1 MPSSPPSIL
10 PSFIPFHHQLSN
22 VNIENL
28 YRPNEDLPVAAEQS
42 DDLFGEEPNGESV
55 DGLVKKPLDDVVD
68 DADVLKSVPAATDLS
83 ANGPPTPAD
92 SQTVDAPPSD
102 AAPVTE
108 PSSGIEGVAKF
119 IPSDANLNQPVVSPS
134 EPLGD
139 GEARITEDTEIPD
152 APSLATAVESEVT
165 EDSKPAI
172 VDGVAATNSDSNSLP
187 TTNLSNGVADQS
199 KLDDTKSASE
209 QTSAPSD
216 LPLANGSTT
225 DSSAAAA
232 TAPTMDSPAAQ
243 APAALPVD
251 TSVDQEMSD
260 APSAG
265 TVRAREEDDA
275 TSEPSA
281 KRTKT
286 GDDVDSE
293 AQAEFENTPQSAPVT
308 TNGGTNGIA
317 VPVVRPPNTP
327 QISSGPITKS
337 QKAFLIEKMK
347 NTKKVK
353 SAFWFTKP
361 VDYVALNIPH
371 YPTVI
376 KQPMDL
382 TTIEHNLKTDQYS
395 SVDDLVSDFEL
406 MVSNCFTFNG
416 INHAASVSAQ
426 NLRAYFMKQMQMCPT
441 GQDALSK
448 PKSHVAKKA
457 SPKPAAVPRP
467 EPAKPA
473 APVKSPAGETFALLP
488 DGTPMIRRDSTAGR
502 PKRAVVPPAPRD
514 LPYSTS
520 KPKRK
525 EAQTGLKFCEH
536 ILDEFRKPKYDRF
549 AAPFRIPVDPVA
561 LNIPQYFSVIKHP
574 MDISTITQKLKGGQ
588 YASAEEFRNDFEL
601 MFTNCFKFNP
611 AGNIVH
617 DMGRDFQESFHGEW
631 SKKDTWIKRHTP
643 QSQRASPVSDVS
655 DGDDS
660 DDAPEEDDEHDNN
673 EATISLLREQ
683 LAAMQNM
690 VASISGGKRASP
702 KATSNK
708 KKSKSSNAG
717 ASKPSKK
724 SAGSSSVSRPTIK
737 TGSSKPKKQ
746 RLVTYDE
753 KQEISNATE
762 NMSAEQVEKLTNI
775 ITENVAKYKDMAG
788 DDVELEIDDLP
799 NEVQHKLLRYVRS
812 IFPRPE
818 PVEMDA
824 NAIDDDY
831 EPEKPSARSGGAAK
845 KKHKPMKKH
854 EQEDRIRQLKEQ
866 MAAMGENADGSAAAA
881 SAPQRADS
889 SDDEDSESSEEE

>member
-1 MPSSPPSIL
+1 LRIC
-10 PSFIPFHHQLSN
+10 
-22 VNIENL
+22 

-55 DGLVKKPLDDVVD
+55 DAVAKQSLDDIVD
-68 DADVLKSVPAATDLS
+68 DPDVSKPALAATDLS

-92 SQTVDAPPSD
+92 SQTVDAAPTSD

-139 GEARITEDTEIPD
+139 GEAHITEDTELPD
-152 APSLATAVESEVT
+152 APSLATETHSATVPEPQVS
-165 EDSKPAI
+165 EDSKPGAI
-172 VDGVAATNSDSNSLP
+172 DGVTASTSESNSLP
-187 TTNLSNGVADQS
+187 TTDLLNGVADQS
-199 KLDDTKSASE
+199 KPDDTKPASE
-209 QTSAPSD
+209 QASD
-216 LPLANGSTT
+216 LPLANGSIS
-225 DSSAAAA
+225 DSTAAAESA
-232 TAPTMDSPAAQ
+232 PSMDAPTAQ
-243 APAALPVD
+243 SSAALPVD
-251 TSVDQEMSD
+251 TSMDQEMSD

-265 TVRAREEDDA
+265 TVRAREEDDM

-286 GDDVDSE
+286 GDDVNGE
-293 AQAEFENTPQSAPVT
+293 AQAEFEKTEPIGTPQPASIT
-308 TNGGTNGIA
+308 SNGGTNGIA
-317 VPVVRPPNTP
+317 VPVVRPQNTP
-327 QISSGPITKS
+327 RISSGPISKS

-371 YPTVI
+371 YPTVV

-382 TTIEHNLKTDQYS
+382 TTIEHKLKNDQYA
-395 SVDDLVSDFEL
+395 SVDALVSDFEL
-406 MVSNCFTFNG
+406 MVTNCFTFNG

-441 GQDALSK
+441 GQDALAK

-457 SPKPAAVPRP
+457 SPKPAALPRP

-502 PKRAVVPPAPRD
+502 PKRAVIPPAPRD
-514 LPYSTS
+514 LPYSQS

-561 LNIPQYFSVIKHP
+561 LNIPQYFSIIKHP

-617 DMGRDFQESFHGEW
+617 DMGRDFQEAFHGEW
-631 SKKDTWIKRHTP
+631 SKKDIWIKRHTP

-655 DGDDS
+655 DGDES
-660 DDAPEEDDEHDNN
+660 DDAHEEDDEHDNN

-708 KKSKSSNAG
+708 KKSKSSSTV

-724 SAGSSSVSRPTIK
+724 SGGSSSISRPTIK
-737 TGSSKPKKQ
+737 TSSSKPKKQ

-762 NMSAEQVEKLTNI
+762 NMSAEQVERLTNI

-812 IFPRPE
+812 IFPKAE

-866 MAAMGENADGSAAAA
+866 MAAMGSNADGDGGAAAA
-881 SAPQRADS
+881 SAPQHADS

>member
-1 MPSSPPSIL
+1 MSAESGLQPEMA
-10 PSFIPFHHQLSN
+10 N
-22 VNIENL
+22 VD
-28 YRPNEDLPVAAEQS
+28 RPNDLPIATEQSQS
-42 DDLFGEEPNGESV
+42 DDLFGEEVQGESV
-55 DGLVKKPLDDVVD
+55 DAVVKEPTNDVAGEPVKDVVD
-68 DADVLKSVPAATDLS
+68 DVAASKPVPAVTELS
-83 ANGPPTPAD
+83 ENGPPTPAD
-92 SQTVDAPPSD
+92 SQSVEQPTSD
-102 AAPVTE
+102 AAQVTE
-108 PSSGIEGVAKF
+108 NSSGIEGVAKYL
-119 IPSDANLNQPVVSPS
+119 PSDANLERPLVSPS

-139 GEARITEDTEIPD
+139 GEARITEDIELTD
-152 APSLATAVESEVT
+152 APSLATESEPALPVSEPPT
-165 EDSKPAI
+165 SEDLKP
-172 VDGVAATNSDSNSLP
+172 VGTDSVVATSPNANQPATDL
-187 TTNLSNGVADQS
+187 TNGVANVS
-199 KLDDTKSASE
+199 NSENTEPASE
-209 QTSAPSD
+209 KITVKSD
-216 LPLANGSTT
+216 LPNGNSE
-225 DSSAAAA
+225 SVMV
-232 TAPTMDSPAAQ
+232 APPAQ
-243 APAALPVD
+243 APATLPVD
-251 TSVDQEMSD
+251 NDQEMSD

-275 TSEPSA
+275 TGEPSA

-286 GDDVDSE
+286 GDDLDGE
-293 AQAEFENTPQSAPVT
+293 AQVEFKTPSTAPQSAPVPT
-308 TNGGTNGIA
+308 PGNTNGIA
-317 VPVVRPPNTP
+317 VSVVRPHHTP
-327 QISSGPITKS
+327 KISSGPITKN

-371 YPTVI
+371 YPTIV

-382 TTIEHNLKTDQYS
+382 TTIEHKLKSDQYS

-406 MVSNCFTFNG
+406 MVTNCFTFNG
-416 INHAASVSAQ
+416 INHAASISAQ

-441 GQDALSK
+441 GEAAMPKSK
-448 PKSHVAKKA
+448 PVAKKA
-457 SPKPAAVPRP
+457 SPKPAAIPRP

-473 APVKSPAGETFALLP
+473 APAKSPANETFALLP

-502 PKRAVVPPAPRD
+502 PKRAVIPPAPRD

-536 ILDEFRKPKYDRF
+536 ILEEFRKSKWDRF

-561 LNIPQYFSVIKHP
+561 LNIPNYFSVIKEP
-574 MDISTITQKLKGGQ
+574 MDISTITQRLKGGQ
-588 YASAEEFRNDFEL
+588 YATAAEFKHDFDL
-601 MFTNCFKFNP
+601 MFQNCFKFNP
-611 AGNIVH
+611 SDNIVH
-617 DMGRDFQESFHGEW
+617 QMGKDFQTEFEREW
-631 SKKDTWIKRHTP
+631 TKKDSWIKRHTP

-660 DDAPEEDDEHDNN
+660 DDAHDEDDEHDSN

-690 VASISGGKRASP
+690 VASISGNKRASP
-702 KATSNK
+702 KASGSK
-708 KKSKSSNAG
+708 KKSKSGSG
-717 ASKPSKK
+717 VMSKPSKK
-724 SAGSSSVSRPTIK
+724 SGGVSNTSRPTIK
-737 TGSSKPKKQ
+737 STSKPKKQ

-753 KQEISNATE
+753 KQEISSATE
-762 NMSAEQVEKLTNI
+762 NMSAEQVERLTSI

-812 IFPRPE
+812 IFPKAE

-866 MAAMGENADGSAAAA
+866 MAAMGDKADALDGGGAAPSAA
-881 SAPQRADS
+881 RRTDS
-889 SDDEDSESSEEE
+889 SDDDDSESSEEE

>member
-1 MPSSPPSIL
+1 MSAETGLQPEMA
-10 PSFIPFHHQLSN
+10 N
-22 VNIENL
+22 VD
-28 YRPNEDLPVAAEQS
+28 RPNEDLPAAAEQS
-42 DDLFGEEPNGESV
+42 DDLFGEEPNAESV
-55 DGLVKKPLDDVVD
+55 DNAAKAPLDNVVD
-68 DADVLKSVPAATDLS
+68 DADALKTAPTATDLS

-92 SQTVDAPPSD
+92 SQTVDAPTSD
-102 AAPVTE
+102 AAPVTD
-108 PSSGIEGVAKF
+108 PSSGIEGVARF
-119 IPSDANLNQPVVSPS
+119 IPSDAKLDQPVVSPS

-139 GEARITEDTEIPD
+139 GEARITEDTEITD
-152 APSLATAVESEVT
+152 APSLATVADTHSAALPEPQVT
-165 EDSKPAI
+165 EDSKPA
-172 VDGVAATNSDSNSLP
+172 VTDGVVAANPESNQLSA
-187 TTNLSNGVADQS
+187 TDLSNGVADQS
-199 KLDDTKSASE
+199 KIDDLKPE
-209 QTSAPSD
+209 SD
-216 LPLANGSTT
+216 LPITNGSTS
-225 DSSAAAA
+225 DSTAAAG
-232 TAPTMDSPAAQ
+232 TSSTMEAPTAQ
-243 APAALPVD
+243 APAAPLAD

-275 TSEPSA
+275 TGEPSA

-286 GDDVDSE
+286 GDDVNGE
-293 AQAEFENTPQSAPVT
+293 TQAEFESTAQAAPVT
-308 TNGGTNGIA
+308 SNGGTNGIA
-317 VPVVRPPNTP
+317 VPVIRPQNTP
-327 QISSGPITKS
+327 RISSGPITKN
-337 QKAFLIEKMK
+337 QKTFLIEKMK

-361 VDYVALNIPH
+361 VDWVAMNIPH
-371 YPTVI
+371 YPTII

-382 TTIEHNLKTDQYS
+382 TTIEQKLKNDQYS

-406 MVSNCFTFNG
+406 MVTNCFTFNG

-441 GQDALSK
+441 GEAALPK
-448 PKSHVAKKA
+448 AKSHVAKKA
-457 SPKPAAVPRP
+457 SPKPAALPRA

-473 APVKSPAGETFALLP
+473 APAKSPSGETFALLP

-536 ILDEFRKPKYDRF
+536 ILEEFRKPKHDRY
-549 AAPFRIPVDPVA
+549 AAPFRAPVDPVA
-561 LNIPQYFSVIKHP
+561 LNVPQYFSIIKHP
-574 MDISTITQKLKGGQ
+574 MDVSTITQRLKGGQ

-601 MFTNCFKFNP
+601 MFSNCFKFNP

-617 DMGRDFQESFHGEW
+617 EMGKDFQAEFHREW
-631 SKKDTWIKRHTP
+631 SKKDSWIKRHTP

-660 DDAPEEDDEHDNN
+660 DDAHEEDDEHDSN

-702 KATSNK
+702 KASGSK
-708 KKSKSSNAG
+708 KKSKSGNTG

-724 SAGSSSVSRPTIK
+724 SGGSSGLSRPTIK
-737 TGSSKPKKQ
+737 TSKPKKQ

-753 KQEISNATE
+753 KQEISSATE
-762 NMSAEQVEKLTNI
+762 HMTAEQVERLTNI
-775 ITENVAKYKDMAG
+775 ITENVTKYKDMAG

-812 IFPRPE
+812 IFPKAE
-818 PVEMDA
+818 PVELDA

-866 MAAMGENADGSAAAA
+866 MAAMSGDVNSVAGGAGSSAAH
-881 SAPQRADS
+881 RADS

>member
-1 MPSSPPSIL
+1 LSIC
-10 PSFIPFHHQLSN
+10 
-22 VNIENL
+22 

-42 DDLFGEEPNGESV
+42 DDLFGEDPNEESV
-55 DGLVKKPLDDVVD
+55 DGVVKEPLDDVVD
-68 DADVLKSVPAATDLS
+68 DTDVLKPAPAATDLS

-92 SQTVDAPPSD
+92 SQTVDAPLTSD

-108 PSSGIEGVAKF
+108 PSSGIEGVAKY
-119 IPSDANLNQPVVSPS
+119 IPADANLNQPVVSPS

-139 GEARITEDTEIPD
+139 GEAHITEDTEIPD
-152 APSLATAVESEVT
+152 APSLAPATETHSTIVSEPQATEESK
-165 EDSKPAI
+165 SAAI
-172 VDGVAATNSDSNSLP
+172 DGAAASDLDTNSLP
-187 TTNLSNGVADQS
+187 TTDLLNGVADQPKS
-199 KLDDTKSASE
+199 DETKTASD

-216 LPLANGSTT
+216 LPLANGSVS
-225 DSSAAAA
+225 DSTAAAE
-232 TAPTMDSPAAQ
+232 TAPTMDAAVSQ
-243 APAALPVD
+243 TQTPAALAVD
-251 TSVDQEMSD
+251 TSMDQEMSD

-265 TVRAREEDDA
+265 TVRAREDDDA

-286 GDDVDSE
+286 GDDVNGE
-293 AQAEFENTPQSAPVT
+293 AQAKFENTGTVSTPHSAPVT
-308 TNGGTNGIA
+308 SNGGTNGIA
-317 VPVVRPPNTP
+317 VPVVRPQNTP
-327 QISSGPITKS
+327 RISSGPITKN

-361 VDYVALNIPH
+361 VDYVTLNIPH
-371 YPTVI
+371 YPTVV

-382 TTIEHNLKTDQYS
+382 TTIEHKLKNDQYS

-441 GQDALSK
+441 GQDALAK
-448 PKSHVAKKA
+448 AKSHVAKKA
-457 SPKPAAVPRP
+457 SPKPAALPRP

-536 ILDEFRKPKYDRF
+536 ILDEFRKSKYDRF

-574 MDISTITQKLKGGQ
+574 MDVSTITQKLKGGQ
-588 YASAEEFRNDFEL
+588 YASAEEFRSDFEL
-601 MFTNCFKFNP
+601 MFTNCFRFNP

-617 DMGRDFQESFHGEW
+617 DMGRDFQDAFHVEW
-631 SKKDTWIKRHTP
+631 SKKDIWIKRHTP

-660 DDAPEEDDEHDNN
+660 DDAHEEDDEHDNN

-690 VASISGGKRASP
+690 VASISGASKRASP
-702 KATSNK
+702 KAAGSK
-708 KKSKSSNAG
+708 KKSKNSNTV

-724 SAGSSSVSRPTIK
+724 SGGSSSMARPTIK
-737 TGSSKPKKQ
+737 TSSSKPKKQ

-762 NMSAEQVEKLTNI
+762 NMSAEQVERLTNI

-812 IFPRPE
+812 IFPKAE

-854 EQEDRIRQLKEQ
+854 EQEDRIKQLKEQ
-866 MAAMGENADGSAAAA
+866 MAAMAGGSDSGGGGAA
-881 SAPQRADS
+881 SAPPQRADS

>member
-1 MPSSPPSIL
+1 MRIR
-10 PSFIPFHHQLSN
+10 
-22 VNIENL
+22 
-28 YRPNEDLPVAAEQS
+28 YRPNEDLPVATEQS

-55 DGLVKKPLDDVVD
+55 DGVVKAPLDNVVD
-68 DADVLKSVPAATDLS
+68 DADVLKPAPAATDLS

-102 AAPVTE
+102 AAPMTD

-119 IPSDANLNQPVVSPS
+119 IPSDANLSQPVVSPL
-134 EPLGD
+134 ELLGD
-139 GEARITEDTEIPD
+139 GEAHITEDTEIPD
-152 APSLATAVESEVT
+152 APSLAPTATETHSALVSEPQATEESE
-165 EDSKPAI
+165 PAAI
-172 VDGVAATNSDSNSLP
+172 DGVAASDIDSKPLP
-187 TTNLSNGVADQS
+187 TTDLLNGVADQP
-199 KLDDTKSASE
+199 KPDEIKPA
-209 QTSAPSD
+209 SD
-216 LPLANGSTT
+216 LPLANGSVP
-225 DSSAAAA
+225 DSTAAAEIS
-232 TAPTMDSPAAQ
+232 PTMDATATQTPATLA
-243 APAALPVD
+243 VD
-251 TSVDQEMSD
+251 TAVDQEMSD

-265 TVRAREEDDA
+265 TVRAREEDDV

-286 GDDVDSE
+286 GGDVNGE
-293 AQAEFENTPQSAPVT
+293 AQAEFESTPQAAPVIS
-308 TNGGTNGIA
+308 NGGTNGIA
-317 VPVVRPPNTP
+317 VPVVRPQNTP
-327 QISSGPITKS
+327 RISSGPITKN

-353 SAFWFTKP
+353 SAYWFTKP

-371 YPTVI
+371 YPTVV

-382 TTIEHNLKTDQYS
+382 TTIEHKLKTDQYT
-395 SVDDLVSDFEL
+395 SVDNLVSDFEL
-406 MVSNCFTFNG
+406 MVGNCFTFNG

-441 GQDALSK
+441 GQDALPK
-448 PKSHVAKKA
+448 AKSHVAKKA
-457 SPKPAAVPRP
+457 SPKPAALPRP

-574 MDISTITQKLKGGQ
+574 MDVSTITQKLKGGQ

-617 DMGRDFQESFHGEW
+617 DMGRDFQDAFHVEW
-631 SKKDTWIKRHTP
+631 SKKDIWIKRHTP

-660 DDAPEEDDEHDNN
+660 DDAHEEDDEHDNN

-690 VASISGGKRASP
+690 VASISGASKRASP
-702 KATSNK
+702 KATGNK
-708 KKSKSSNAG
+708 KKNKSSNTV

-724 SAGSSSVSRPTIK
+724 SGGSSSISRPTIK
-737 TGSSKPKKQ
+737 TSSSKPKKQ

-762 NMSAEQVEKLTNI
+762 HMSAEQVERLTNI

-812 IFPRPE
+812 IFPRAE

-854 EQEDRIRQLKEQ
+854 EQEDRIKQLKEQ
-866 MAAMGENADGSAAAA
+866 MAAMAGDPDSASGGGAA
-881 SAPQRADS
+881 SAPAQRADS

>member
-1 MPSSPPSIL
+1 MA
-10 PSFIPFHHQLSN
+10 N
-22 VNIENL
+22 VD
-28 YRPNEDLPVAAEQS
+28 RPNEDLPVAAEQS
-42 DDLFGEEPNGESV
+42 DDLFGEEPNGQSV
-55 DGLVKKPLDDVVD
+55 DDVVKAPLD
-68 DADVLKSVPAATDLS
+68 NTVDGADVLKSAPAATDLS

-92 SQTVDAPPSD
+92 SQTVDGPPTSD

-108 PSSGIEGVAKF
+108 QSSGIEGVAKY
-119 IPSDANLNQPVVSPS
+119 IPSDANLDQPVVSPS

-139 GEARITEDTEIPD
+139 GEAHITEDTEITD
-152 APSLATAVESEVT
+152 APSLAPAAESQSTATAPQPQVT
-165 EDSKPAI
+165 EDSSA
-172 VDGVAATNSDSNSLP
+172 AATNGVVAANPDTNQPS
-187 TTNLSNGVADQS
+187 TTDLSNGVGDQS
-199 KLDDTKSASE
+199 KPDDLSA
-209 QTSAPSD
+209 SD
-216 LPLANGSTT
+216 LPLANGSTS
-225 DSSAAAA
+225 DSPVAAG
-232 TAPTMDSPAAQ
+232 TAPAMDILADQ
-243 APAALPVD
+243 APVALPVD

-265 TVRAREEDDA
+265 TVRAREDDDA
-275 TSEPSA
+275 TGEPSA

-286 GDDVDSE
+286 VDGVDDE
-293 AQAEFENTPQSAPVT
+293 AQAEFESSGAVSAAQSAPVT
-308 TNGGTNGIA
+308 SNGGTNGIA
-317 VPVVRPPNTP
+317 VPVVRPQNTP
-327 QISSGPITKS
+327 RISSGPITKN

-382 TTIEHNLKTDQYS
+382 TTIEQKLKNDQYS

-406 MVSNCFTFNG
+406 MVTNCFTFNG
-416 INHAASVSAQ
+416 MNHAASVSAQ
-426 NLRAYFMKQMQMCPT
+426 NLRAYFVKQMQMCPT
-441 GQDALSK
+441 GEAALPK
-448 PKSHVAKKA
+448 QKSHVAKKA
-457 SPKPAAVPRP
+457 SPKPAALPRA
-467 EPAKPA
+467 EPAKPS

-536 ILDEFRKPKYDRF
+536 ILEEFRKSKYDRF

-561 LNIPQYFSVIKHP
+561 LNIPQYFSIIKHP

-588 YASAEEFRNDFEL
+588 YGSAEEFRNDFEL
-601 MFTNCFKFNP
+601 MFTNCFRFNP
-611 AGNIVH
+611 AENVVH
-617 DMGRDFQESFHGEW
+617 QMGKDFQTEFHREW
-631 SKKDTWIKRHTP
+631 SKKDSWIKRHTP

-655 DGDDS
+655 DGDES
-660 DDAPEEDDEHDNN
+660 DDAHDEDDEHDNN

-702 KATSNK
+702 KASGNK
-708 KKSKSSNAG
+708 KKSKSGSNVT
-717 ASKPSKK
+717 SKPSKK
-724 SAGSSSVSRPTIK
+724 SGGSSSLSRPTIK
-737 TGSSKPKKQ
+737 TSSKPKKQ

-753 KQEISNATE
+753 KQEISSATE
-762 NMSAEQVEKLTNI
+762 HMSAEQVEKLTNI

-812 IFPRPE
+812 IFPKAE

-866 MAAMGENADGSAAAA
+866 MAAMSGDVNSVGGGAAP
-881 SAPQRADS
+881 SAPHHADS
-889 SDDEDSESSEEE
+889 SDDDDSESSEEE

>member
-1 MPSSPPSIL
+1 LRIR
-10 PSFIPFHHQLSN
+10 
-22 VNIENL
+22 

-55 DGLVKKPLDDVVD
+55 DDVVKAAADDVVD
-68 DADVLKSVPAATDLS
+68 DADVLKPAPAATDLS

-102 AAPVTE
+102 AAPVTD

-139 GEARITEDTEIPD
+139 GEAHITEDTEIPD
-152 APSLATAVESEVT
+152 APSLAPTATESHSAIVSEPQAT
-165 EDSKPAI
+165 EESKPAAI
-172 VDGVAATNSDSNSLP
+172 DGVAASDVDSKPLP
-187 TTNLSNGVADQS
+187 TTDLLNGVADQP
-199 KLDDTKSASE
+199 KPDEIKSAL
-209 QTSAPSD
+209 D
-216 LPLANGSTT
+216 LPLANGSVP
-225 DSSAAAA
+225 DSTAAAEIS
-232 TAPTMDSPAAQ
+232 PTMDATAAQ
-243 APAALPVD
+243 TPGALAVD

-265 TVRAREEDDA
+265 TVRAREDDDA

-286 GDDVDSE
+286 AGDINGE
-293 AQAEFENTPQSAPVT
+293 AQAEFENTGTVNTPQSAPVT

-317 VPVVRPPNTP
+317 VPVVRPQNTP
-327 QISSGPITKS
+327 RISSGPITKN

-371 YPTVI
+371 YPTIV

-382 TTIEHNLKTDQYS
+382 TTIEHKLKTDQYT
-395 SVDDLVSDFEL
+395 SVDNLVSDFEL
-406 MVSNCFTFNG
+406 MVGNCFTFNG

-441 GQDALSK
+441 GQDALPK
-448 PKSHVAKKA
+448 AKSHVAKKA
-457 SPKPAAVPRP
+457 SPKPAALPRP
-467 EPAKPA
+467 EPTKPA

-574 MDISTITQKLKGGQ
+574 MDVSTITQKLKGGQ

-617 DMGRDFQESFHGEW
+617 DMGREFQDAFHVEW
-631 SKKDTWIKRHTP
+631 SKKDIWIKRHTP

-660 DDAPEEDDEHDNN
+660 DDAHEEDDEHDNN

-690 VASISGGKRASP
+690 VASISGASKRASP
-702 KATSNK
+702 KAIGNK
-708 KKSKSSNAG
+708 KKNKSSNTV

-724 SAGSSSVSRPTIK
+724 SGGSSSISRPTIK
-737 TGSSKPKKQ
+737 TSSKPKKQ

-762 NMSAEQVEKLTNI
+762 HMSAEQVERLTNI

-812 IFPRPE
+812 IFPRAE

-854 EQEDRIRQLKEQ
+854 EQEDRIKQLKEQ
-866 MAAMGENADGSAAAA
+866 MAAMAGDPDSASGGGTA
-881 SAPQRADS
+881 SAPAPRADS

>member
-1 MPSSPPSIL
+1 M
-10 PSFIPFHHQLSN
+10 
-22 VNIENL
+22 
-28 YRPNEDLPVAAEQS
+28 YRPNEDLPVAAEPS

-55 DGLVKKPLDDVVD
+55 DGVKEPVGDVVG
-68 DADVLKSVPAATDLS
+68 DADVLKAAPAATDLS

-92 SQTVDAPPSD
+92 SQTVDAPASD

-139 GEARITEDTEIPD
+139 GEANITEDTELPD
-152 APSLATAVESEVT
+152 APSLVTATKSEVT
-165 EDSKPAI
+165 EESKLATVDS
-172 VDGVAATNSDSNSLP
+172 AASTGPDSNLPP
-187 TTNLSNGVADQS
+187 TTDLLNGVADQS
-199 KLDDTKSASE
+199 KPDDTKLAPE
-209 QTSAPSD
+209 QTSIQSD
-216 LPLANGSTT
+216 LPLANGSIS

-232 TAPTMDSPAAQ
+232 TTPAMDLPAAQ
-243 APAALPVD
+243 VPAALPAD
-251 TSVDQEMSD
+251 TSMDQEMSD

-275 TSEPSA
+275 TGEPSA

-286 GDDVDSE
+286 GDDVNGE

-317 VPVVRPPNTP
+317 VPVIRPQNTP

-382 TTIEHNLKTDQYS
+382 TTIEHKLKTDQYS

-441 GQDALSK
+441 GEAAMPKSK
-448 PKSHVAKKA
+448 PVVKKA
-457 SPKPAAVPRP
+457 SPKPAAIPRP

-473 APVKSPAGETFALLP
+473 APAKSPANETFALLP

-502 PKRAVVPPAPRD
+502 PKRAVIPPAPRD

-536 ILDEFRKPKYDRF
+536 ILEEFRKSKWDRF

-561 LNIPQYFSVIKHP
+561 LNIPNYFSVIKEP
-574 MDISTITQKLKGGQ
+574 MDISTITQRLKGGQ
-588 YASAEEFRNDFEL
+588 YATAAEFKHDFDL
-601 MFTNCFKFNP
+601 MFQNCFKFNP
-611 AGNIVH
+611 SDNIVH
-617 DMGRDFQESFHGEW
+617 QMGKDFQTEFEREW
-631 SKKDTWIKRHTP
+631 TKKDSWIKRHTP

-660 DDAPEEDDEHDNN
+660 DDAHDEDDEHDSN

-690 VASISGGKRASP
+690 VASISGNKRASP
-702 KATSNK
+702 KASGSK
-708 KKSKSSNAG
+708 KKSKSGSG
-717 ASKPSKK
+717 VMSKPSKK
-724 SAGSSSVSRPTIK
+724 SGGVSNTSRPTIK
-737 TGSSKPKKQ
+737 STSKPKKQ

-753 KQEISNATE
+753 KQEISSATE
-762 NMSAEQVEKLTNI
+762 NMSAEQVERLTSI

-812 IFPRPE
+812 IFPKAE

-866 MAAMGENADGSAAAA
+866 MAAMGDKADALDGGGAAPSAA
-881 SAPQRADS
+881 RRTDS
-889 SDDEDSESSEEE
+889 SDDDDSESSEEE

>member
-1 MPSSPPSIL
+1 MRIR
-10 PSFIPFHHQLSN
+10 
-22 VNIENL
+22 

-42 DDLFGEEPNGESV
+42 DDLFGEEPNGESGDTV
-55 DGLVKKPLDDVVD
+55 ATAPLDSVVD
-68 DADVLKSVPAATDLS
+68 DADALKPAPAATDLS

-92 SQTVDAPPSD
+92 SQTVDAPTSD

-108 PSSGIEGVAKF
+108 QSSGIEGVAKF
-119 IPSDANLNQPVVSPS
+119 IPSDANLDQPVVSPS

-139 GEARITEDTEIPD
+139 GEAHITGDTELID
-152 APSLATAVESEVT
+152 APSLKTEAETHSATVPEPQVTEHLKPEVT
-165 EDSKPAI
+165 
-172 VDGVAATNSDSNSLP
+172 DGVVAANSDSNQLAA
-187 TTNLSNGVADQS
+187 TDLSNGVADQS
-199 KLDDTKSASE
+199 KTDDIKSG
-209 QTSAPSD
+209 SD
-216 LPLANGSTT
+216 LPLTNGSTSEST
-225 DSSAAAA
+225 AAAG
-232 TAPTMDSPAAQ
+232 TLTTMEAPTALASATLPA
-243 APAALPVD
+243 D

-265 TVRAREEDDA
+265 TVRAREEDD
-275 TSEPSA
+275 TTGEPSA

-286 GDDVDSE
+286 GDDVNGES
-293 AQAEFENTPQSAPVT
+293 QAEFESTAQAAPVT
-308 TNGGTNGIA
+308 SNGGTNGIA
-317 VPVVRPPNTP
+317 VPVVRPQNTP
-327 QISSGPITKS
+327 RISSGPITKN

-382 TTIEHNLKTDQYS
+382 TTIEQKLKNDQYS

-406 MVSNCFTFNG
+406 MVTNCFTFNG

-441 GQDALSK
+441 GEAALPK

-457 SPKPAAVPRP
+457 SPKPAALPRP

-473 APVKSPAGETFALLP
+473 APVKSPSGETFALLP

-536 ILDEFRKPKYDRF
+536 ILEEFRKPKHDRY
-549 AAPFRIPVDPVA
+549 AAPFRVPVDPVA
-561 LNIPQYFSVIKHP
+561 LNIPQYFSIIKHP
-574 MDISTITQKLKGGQ
+574 MDISTITQRLKGGQ

-601 MFTNCFKFNP
+601 MFSNCFKFNP

-617 DMGRDFQESFHGEW
+617 EMGKDFQTEFHREW
-631 SKKDTWIKRHTP
+631 SKKDSWIKRHTP

-660 DDAPEEDDEHDNN
+660 DDGHEEDDEHDSN

-702 KATSNK
+702 KASGSK
-708 KKSKSSNAG
+708 KKNKSGSTGTN
-717 ASKPSKK
+717 KPSKK
-724 SAGSSSVSRPTIK
+724 SGGSSSLSRPTIK
-737 TGSSKPKKQ
+737 TGSKPKKQ

-753 KQEISNATE
+753 KQEISSATE
-762 NMSAEQVEKLTNI
+762 HMSAEQVERLTNI

-812 IFPRPE
+812 IFPKAE

-866 MAAMGENADGSAAAA
+866 MAAMSGDVNSVAGGAAPSAAH
-881 SAPQRADS
+881 RADS